1 MPDEENLIREPNGT
15 EFRTAAGGARQ
26 YRKPLRSFRWR
37 DIKALLT
44 ESFDK
49 WSRHKAQRL
58 GASLAF
64 YTLLSLT
71 PLLLAAVSIAG
82 LVFGATA
89 AETHLVEQVQGLVGD
104 AGGMA
109 IQLLLEGSRRTAH
122 GVPLRSLILH
132 GKVGALDGK

>member
-1 MPDEENLIREPNGT
+1 MADEENPILEPNGT
-15 EFRTAAGGARQ
+15 EFRTAAGGARR
-26 YRKPLRSFRWR
+26 YRKPLRSFGWH

-44 ESFDK
+44 ESFDG

-89 AETHLVEQVQGLVGD
+89 AETGVVEQVQSLVGA
-104 AGGMA
+104 AGAMA
-109 IQLLLEGSRRTAH
+109 IQVLLEGSRHTVH
-122 GVPLRSLILH
+122 GVL
-132 GKVGALDGK
+132 G